1 MGKEQDRETHRDSSR
16 SNVSLH
22 DLMDVVGYTSIEEL
36 SKASGISARTI
47 FNCRYGRNDPNN
59 GTIYLLAMA
68 LKTDPNKIR
77 SALGSP

>member
-47 FNCRYGRNDPNN
+47 FNCRYGRKDPNN
-59 GTIYLLAMA
+59 GTVYLLAMA

>member
-22 DLMDVVGYTSIEEL
+22 DLMDVVRYTSIEEL

-59 GTIYLLAMA
+59 GTVYLLAMA

>member
-1 MGKEQDRETHRDSSR
+1 MGKTQDRETHRDSSR

-36 SKASGISARTI
+36 SKASGVSARTI

-59 GTIYLLAMA
+59 GTVFLLAMA
-68 LKTDPNKIR
+68 LKTDTQKIR
-77 SALGSP
+77 SALGCP